1 VVTIA
6 DGERSK
12 RYARD
17 CQRQGYKHLIVVP
30 DATQNPPASLEGA
43 ISPLP
48 SFPWFI
54 TSGSPALDEYGA
66 VMKKYV
72 SRTNNKTTS
81 GWVAGKL
88 MEKALTGNVSA
99 KPTRQDV
106 LNGLWKL
113 KGETLGGLSQPLT
126 FPKGKPAVPI
136 ACSYEA
142 TVKGDKYVSR
152 TGMRAAYC
160 L

>member
-17 CQRQGYKHLIVVP
+17 CQRQGY
-30 DATQNPPASLEGA
+30 
-43 ISPLP
+43 
-48 SFPWFI
+48 
-54 TSGSPALDEYGA
+54 
-66 VMKKYV
+66 
-72 SRTNNKTTS
+72 
-81 GWVAGKL
+81 KL

-113 KGETLGGLSQPLT
+113 KGETSGGLSQPLT

-136 ACSYEA
+136 AGSYEA